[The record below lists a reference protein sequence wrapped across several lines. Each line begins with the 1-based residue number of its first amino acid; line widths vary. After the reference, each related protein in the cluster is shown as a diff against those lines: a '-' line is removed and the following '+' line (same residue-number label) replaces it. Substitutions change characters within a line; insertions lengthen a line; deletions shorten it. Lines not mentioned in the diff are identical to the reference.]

1 MNQYINKKYLAY
13 LVALA
18 FGLSL
23 LQDVLHAS
31 VRHHAFYLSEALLF
45 NTFWL
50 LVLPL
55 TLLLRKQ
62 INGAHSRGRPVQKGL
77 LLAGFSSLHLLLF
90 ALVLFGGSAALMGHT
105 YSFGW
110 SLRYALSD
118 CLYLSFGVYALA
130 LLPAQAAEEKRAAFS
145 AEKNNDQPSSL
156 LVNTRAG
163 TRYIPLGEIRYLQAE
178 RPYVAV
184 FTNEGKFLAEHTLKE
199 MERLMKELGMVR
211 IHRSC
216 LASVDDVVSKESR
229 GNGDYDL
236 LLKDG
241 TRLRLSRHYVR
252 EFNARMER
260 HRLSLS

>member
-1 MNQYINKKYLAY
+1 MNQYVNKKHLTF

-23 LQDVLHAS
+23 IQDVLHAS
-31 VRHHAFYLSEALLF
+31 VKHHAFYLSEALLF

-50 LVLPL
+50 LFLPL
-55 TLLLRKQ
+55 LLLLRKQ
-62 INGAHSRGRPVQKGL
+62 VNGVHSPMRLIQKGTL
-77 LLAGFSSLHLLLF
+77 VVGFTALHLLLF
-90 ALVLFGGSAALMGHT
+90 ALVLFGVSATLMGHT

-110 SLRYALSD
+110 SIRYALSD

-130 LLPAQAAEEKRAAFS
+130 VLPAQAIKEARSVFPAGTDNA
-145 AEKNNDQPSSL
+145 QPSRL
-156 LVNTRAG
+156 PVKTRTG
-163 TRYIPLGEIRYLQAE
+163 TRYIPLNEIRYLQAE

-184 FTNEGKFLAEHTLKE
+184 FTNEGKFLAGHTLKE
-199 MERLMKELGMVR
+199 MEQLMRGRGMVR

-216 LASVDDVVSKESR
+216 LANMDDVVGKESR

-241 TRLRLSRHYVR
+241 TRLRLSRHYVLD
-252 EFNARMER
+252 FNARMQA
-260 HRLSLS
+260 HRLSPS